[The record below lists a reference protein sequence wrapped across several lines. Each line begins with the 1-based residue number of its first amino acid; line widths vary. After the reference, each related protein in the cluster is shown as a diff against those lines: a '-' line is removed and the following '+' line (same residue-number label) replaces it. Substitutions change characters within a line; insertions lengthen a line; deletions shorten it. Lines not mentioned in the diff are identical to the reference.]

1 MSKANAQYS
10 DIKKEE
16 FKPSEKLSKLEP
28 NSHLLHLS
36 VLRQLSNQRAGTAS
50 TKTKSE
56 VRGGGKKPWKQK
68 GTGRARAG
76 SSRSP
81 LWVGGGITFGPKPR
95 SFKFNIPQ
103 KARNLAIAQA
113 LISKSEQIVVLNEL
127 PEIKDGKTKNLVGTL
142 KAAGLTNYP
151 LLIIYDSSEPGVV
164 QVKQASGNL
173 QRILLKEHKYVGV
186 HEILKAN
193 TVIVTKMALSELET
207 RFSKFLSK
215 KVDKVDKKVSI

>member
-16 FKPSEKLSKLEP
+16 FKPSGELSKLEP

-113 LISKSEQIVVLNEL
+113 LVSKSEQIVVLNEL
-127 PEIKDGKTKNLVGTL
+127 PEIKDGKTKNFIGTIE
-142 KAAGLTNYP
+142 AAGLTNYP
-151 LLIIYDSSEPGVV
+151 LLIIYDSNEPKVV
-164 QVKQASGNL
+164 QIKQASGNL
-173 QRILLKEHKYVGV
+173 QGVLLKEHKYVGV

-193 TVIVTKMALSELET
+193 TVIMTKTALSELEK

-215 KVDKVDKKVSI
+215 VGKKV